1 LSTGA
6 LGVPGKAGRGRDN
19 KARAWFSQIFFFQRE
34 SKNLR
39 EETPLIFRGRW
50 DGAQIMRRYSHHE
63 GARME

>member
-6 LGVPGKAGRGRDN
+6 IGILGKTPRQQGAGVL
-19 KARAWFSQIFFFQRE
+19 FSNFRFIRRE

-50 DGAQIMRRYSHHE
+50 DGAQIMLGYSHHE
-63 GARME
+63 GVRMA